1 MKHKI
6 LSIITAL
13 MMLSTVALI
22 TGCNNLQGNKLNNS
36 SSQGSNGNNKDS
48 NGGKQGNN
56 ENNQGN
62 QNALV
67 GVWKITKV
75 GNVTYPVNSP
85 AGGTQQLYMA
95 FTADGKILMALELK
109 GFPSQNGLYRIN
121 GDTQY
126 KLLPGN
132 KIETV
137 EHGET
142 KTVSYTLS
150 GNSLKISN
158 TPEEVFEA
166 TKVTS
171 PTEAQI
177 KAAPEMQH
185 NNGGNNQGNNSGNQ
199 GNNGN
204 NQGNNGNNQGNNGNN
219 QGNNGNNQ
227 GNNSGNQATQQD
239 LQGVWKVTAQGQY
252 AMHILVEG
260 TTVHAAME
268 APSMPGSFVKVPLAV
283 TYNSDGTISVS
294 GQNLTPVKNGE
305 AIDLQYSGYTAYKL
319 IKDANVSADTIKN
332 APATPQP

>member
-67 GVWKITKV
+67 GVWKVTKS
-75 GNVTYPVNSP
+75 GNVTFPANSP

-95 FTADGKILMALELK
+95 FTADGKILTALEIK
-109 GFPSQNGLYRIN
+109 GSSSQDGLYHRKVY
-121 GDTQY
+121 DSQY

-132 KIETV
+132 KIEIGAGGTV
-137 EHGET
+137 

-166 TKVTS
+166 TKVPS

-185 NNGGNNQGNNSGNQ
+185 NNG
-199 GNNGN
+199 
-204 NQGNNGNNQGNNGNN
+204 
-219 QGNNGNNQ
+219 GNNQ

>member
-67 GVWKITKV
+67 GVWKVTKS
-75 GNVTYPVNSP
+75 GNVTYPVDLP
-85 AGGTQQLYMA
+85 AGGTQQAYYA
-95 FTADGKILMALELK
+95 FTADGKILMALEIK
-109 GFPSQNGLYRIN
+109 GSSSQDGLYHLKVY
-121 GDTQY
+121 DSQY
-126 KLLPGN
+126 KLLPGS
-132 KIETV
+132 KIEIGAGGTV
-137 EHGET
+137 

-150 GNSLKISN
+150 GNSLKI
-158 TPEEVFEA
+158 PDFKFEA

-177 KAAPEMQH
+177 NAAPEIPH
-185 NNGGNNQGNNSGNQ
+185 NNG
-199 GNNGN
+199 
-204 NQGNNGNNQGNNGNN
+204 
-219 QGNNGNNQ
+219 
-227 GNNSGNQATQQD
+227 GNQATQQD

-283 TYNSDGTISVS
+283 TYNSDGTISIS

>member
-56 ENNQGN
+56 ENNQSN

-95 FTADGKILMALELK
+95 FTADGKILMTMELK

-166 TKVTS
+166 TKVPS

-177 KAAPEMQH
+177 KAAPEMP
-185 NNGGNNQGNNSGNQ
+185 NTGTP
-199 GNNGN
+199 
-204 NQGNNGNNQGNNGNN
+204 
-219 QGNNGNNQ
+219 
-227 GNNSGNQATQQD
+227 ATKAD